1 MVIQMWKSFAFFI
14 LPSFFVFISYDATTC
29 QDDHLLNYSHYDL
42 HRPSHNAQIGTIAC
56 EKGCN
61 CHGLEILRIPNR
73 ETSTYYT
80 QRISILGI
88 LIQGPE
94 SVAPQALLEAKKIVA
109 MMLEHI
115 RPDIRERLASKK
127 ASLAII
133 PRDQFVTS
141 LPEFSYLSGR
151 FDING
156 NPYDSFRIR
165 GLGAKR
171 QPVTATSEENL
182 LKLFNDPFRT
192 EDITV
197 HEFAHAIMNLGFA
210 PDDVLKINSL
220 YRDALSKGKFR
231 GSFAMSRVDEFWAE
245 LTQSF
250 FSVNNEIGGPE
261 QIAEVDN
268 DSYRFLER
276 IFGFLPFGLER

>member
-1 MVIQMWKSFAFFI
+1 MWKSLAFFI
-14 LPSFFVFISYDATTC
+14 LLSVFAFISNDATTC
-29 QDDHLLNYSHYDL
+29 QDNHPINRSPYDF
-42 HRPSHNAQIGTIAC
+42 HGPSHNAQGNLLAC
-56 EKGCN
+56 EKGSH
-61 CHGLEILRIPNR
+61 CHRMEIPRSPGQD
-73 ETSTYYT
+73 SSAYYT
-80 QRISILGI
+80 QHISILGV
-88 LIQGPE
+88 LIKAPE
-94 SVAPQALLEAKKIVA
+94 SVAPQALLEAKRIITL
-109 MMLEHI
+109 MLEHI
-115 RPDIRERLASKK
+115 RPDIGERLASKK

-151 FDING
+151 LDING

-165 GLGAKR
+165 GLGAKQ

-182 LKLFNDPFRT
+182 LKLPNDSFWA

-210 PDDVLKINSL
+210 PEDVLKINSL
-220 YRDALSKGKFR
+220 YRDALSKGRFH
-231 GSFAMSRVDEFWAE
+231 GSFAMTRVDEFWAE

-261 QIAEVDN
+261 RIAED
-268 DSYRFLER
+268 DLEAYRFLER
-276 IFGFLPFGLER
+276 IYRFTSL